1 MAMSED
7 NQPQSE
13 RSRDDQEKAAQVDWQ
28 DARTWPKEVGG
39 KKGPEPTR
47 YGDWESNGRCT
58 DF

>member
-1 MAMSED
+1 MSDE
-7 NQPQSE
+7 NQTQPE
-13 RSRDDQEKAAQVDWQ
+13 RSREDPEAPTQVDWQ

>member
-1 MAMSED
+1 MSEKD
-7 NQPQSE
+7 QSQSE
-13 RSRDDQEKAAQVDWQ
+13 RSGEGQEAVAAVDWQ